1 MTNDSTTLIS
11 PSMNLQSKKTPSKMS
26 IELIRQFARSYSVM
40 NDMSF
45 RIMMAN

>member
-11 PSMNLQSKKTPSKMS
+11 PSMNIQSKKSPSKMS
-26 IELIRQFARSYSVM
+26 IDMIRQFARSYNIISDM
-40 NDMSF
+40 NF